1 MRSRDSLS
9 LTATQQEQYH
19 QQGFVHLPMVLR
31 QEELDQYRREAEAL
45 RETVGPP
52 KAMKTRIQIES
63 EPDNGQMKLRQIEP
77 VTDLS
82 SAFERLSRDPRTIGP
97 VEQLFGEPAVLFED
111 KLNYKPA
118 RVGSG
123 FPMHQDR
130 SYWQK
135 YSKRLLT
142 VFVHIDDATPDNGCM
157 RLVPGEQRDRLLS
170 CSAWEDGTHHKI
182 SVDELDS
189 SQAIEMPCHAGD
201 VLIFHCM
208 TPHES
213 SPNRSD
219 QERRAIIFSYNPLS
233 DGNVYRERYA
243 DVLI

>member
-45 RETVGPP
+45 HETVGPP

-130 SYWQK
+130 SYW
-135 YSKRLLT
+135 
-142 VFVHIDDATPDNGCM
+142 H
-157 RLVPGEQRDRLLS
+157 
-170 CSAWEDGTHHKI
+170 
-182 SVDELDS
+182 
-189 SQAIEMPCHAGD
+189 HAGD
-201 VLIFHCM
+201 VLIFHCL